1 MARQYPRQHTAIDVG
16 AAEHDGNAFPRVKR
30 AFLNGGSQCGGAG
43 ALRGVVGVFVELDA
57 GRFAPGMPLRC
68 FIPRARVGRDAPPD
82 RQQQSHKVSIHAP
95 AWGATV
101 SQRPYR
107 RVDPVSI
114 HAPAWGA
121 THIGGATVPTLEV
134 SIHAPAWGATVAEML
149 TRHESLLFQSTRPRG
164 ARRARHP
171 GKGRGA
177 GFQST
182 LPRGARP
189 PRRRASTPGRLV
201 SIHAPAWGATTTA
214 TPGAMNRSFQSTR
227 PRGARLGFAGNVVLL
242 GTFQSTR
249 PRGARRRPCEP
260 WRIRSC
266 FNPRA
271 RVGRDTGS
279 PVTTARTI
287 RFNPRARVGRDL
299 GFITRFAR

>member
-1 MARQYPRQHTAIDVG
+1 MVSQYLRQHTAIDVG

-134 SIHAPAWGATVAEML
+134 SIHAPAWGATCA
-149 TRHESLLFQSTRPRG
+149 PPWK
-164 ARRARHP
+164 RARC
-171 GKGRGA
+171 G
-177 GFQST
+177 
-182 LPRGARP
+182 
-189 PRRRASTPGRLV
+189 V
-201 SIHAPAWGATTTA
+201 SIHAPAWGATSA
-214 TPGAMNRSFQSTR
+214 S
-227 PRGARLGFAGNVVLL
+227 ARFN
-242 GTFQSTR
+242 
-249 PRGARRRPCEP
+249 P
-260 WRIRSC
+260 WAVS

-271 RVGRDTGS
+271 RVGRDLAS
-279 PVTTARTI
+279 RAMSFCSE
-287 RFNPRARVGRDL
+287 RFNPRARVGRD
-299 GFITRFAR
+299 GGHASPGEYDPVSIHAPAWGAT

>member
-1 MARQYPRQHTAIDVG
+1 MASQYPRQHTAIDVG

-30 AFLNGGSQCGGAG
+30 AFLNGGSQCGSAG

-134 SIHAPAWGATVAEML
+134 SIHAPAWGATCA
-149 TRHESLLFQSTRPRG
+149 PPWK
-164 ARRARHP
+164 RARC
-171 GKGRGA
+171 G
-177 GFQST
+177 
-182 LPRGARP
+182 
-189 PRRRASTPGRLV
+189 V
-201 SIHAPAWGATTTA
+201 SIHAPAWGATSASARFNPWAVSFNPRARVGRDHHGDAWRDEQIVSIHAPAWGA
-214 TPGAMNRSFQSTR
+214 TWLRGQCRSARNVSIHAPAWGATQWGAFLINRKR
-227 PRGARLGFAGNVVLL
+227 
-242 GTFQSTR
+242 FQSTR

-271 RVGRDTGS
+271 RVGRDLEAS
-279 PVTTARTI
+279 PMRVRLSLFQSTRPRGAR
-287 RFNPRARVGRDL
+287 PE
-299 GFITRFAR
+299 